1 MKEYQLLTKKL
12 IEKKLTITTMESCT
26 AGLLMSLITDTEG
39 SSAVTKGGFVTYSNE
54 AKILNGVPAE
64 TIEKYGV
71 YSKETAEA
79 MARACRKTYGANI
92 GVGVTGTFGNVD
104 PNNKDS
110 IPGQVFFAIDMNGDI
125 IAYERILEKQESRN
139 AYKMAIAMEIVKE
152 LLESIEIIQYN
163 G

>member
-12 IEKKLTITTMESCT
+12 IEKQLTITTMESCT

-54 AKILNGVPAE
+54 AKILNGVPTE

-79 MARACRKTYGANI
+79 MAMACRKTYDANI
-92 GVGVTGTFGNVD
+92 GIGVTGTFGNVD

-110 IPGQVFFAIDMNGDI
+110 VPGQVFFAIDMNGDI
-125 IAYERILEKQESRN
+125 ISYERILEKQESRN
-139 AYKMAIAMEIVKE
+139 AYKMAIAEQIVIE
-152 LLESIEIIQYN
+152 LLKKLGHRN
-163 G
+163 

>member
-125 IAYERILEKQESRN
+125 ISYERILEKQESRN